1 MTEKTAGKCLCG
13 AVTIAVAGKLGS
25 VGYCHCT
32 QCRRQTG
39 LYYATTNALVADVA
53 IHGEEHIS
61 RYRASPDAERA
72 FCSVCGSALYW
83 KGDGEATISLMA
95 GLFDAPTGL
104 TGGYHIYC
112 ADKGDFYEINDGL
125 PQFAASQS

>member
-1 MTEKTAGKCLCG
+1 MQKTHAGRCLCG
-13 AVTIAVAGKLGS
+13 GITITVSGKLGPVS
-25 VGYCHCT
+25 YCHCS

-39 LYYATTNALVADVA
+39 LYYATTDASVNEVEITGRDRIGAF
-53 IHGEEHIS
+53 
-61 RYRASPDAERA
+61 RASPEAERA
-72 FCSVCGSALYW
+72 FCRDCGSPLYW
-83 KGDGEATISLMA
+83 KADGKQTISLMA

>member
-1 MTEKTAGKCLCG
+1 MSNHITGKCLCG
-13 AVTIAVAGKLGS
+13 AVTINVAGPLGS
-25 VGYCHCT
+25 VSYCHCT

-39 LYYATTNALVADVA
+39 LYYAATNAPIDDVQ
-53 IHGEEHIS
+53 IHGEEYVS
-61 RYRASPDAERA
+61 RYRASPEAERA

-83 KGDGEATISLMA
+83 KADGEASISLMA
-95 GLFDAPTGL
+95 GLFDTPTGL
-104 TGGYHIYC
+104 VGGYHIYC

>member
-1 MTEKTAGKCLCG
+1 MTEKLAGKCLCG
-13 AVTIAVAGKLGS
+13 AVTISVAGKLGS
-25 VGYCHCT
+25 VSYCHCT

-39 LYYATTNALVADVA
+39 LYYATTSAPVAEVSIA
-53 IHGEEHIS
+53 GEEHIS

-72 FCSVCGSALYW
+72 FCAVCGSALYW
-83 KGDGEATISLMA
+83 KGHGEDTISLMA
-95 GLFDAPTGL
+95 GLFDTPTGL

-112 ADKGDFYEINDGL
+112 ADKGDFYEIKDGL